1 MGIAPFVK
9 CSPHVKEEAAMS
21 SAQNASIFQSAW
33 LAPFPRLTSIAAA
46 VLTLLTAPVANASVI
61 AAVKNAQ
68 GNDVMLFK
76 LLSGAESGT
85 GEDVS
90 IKALCSKPGRGS
102 ANFLERR
109 QPLRRSL
116 LQQILSLRTPPAVP
130 GLTTMEGRPW
140 LCLGLRDCRV
150 LSLREASIWV
160 RHPGRHTIT
169 ALLQSCPRP
178 L

>member
-68 GNDVMLFK
+68 GNDVMLLSCFRARSQGPEK
-76 LLSGAESGT
+76 MCLLP
-85 GEDVS
+85 

-116 LQQILSLRTPPAVP
+116 LQQSFRYVRLR
-130 GLTTMEGRPW
+130 R
-140 LCLGLRDCRV
+140 CLV
-150 LSLREASIWV
+150 
-160 RHPGRHTIT
+160 
-169 ALLQSCPRP
+169 
-178 L
+178 

>member
-1 MGIAPFVK
+1 M
-9 CSPHVKEEAAMS
+9 KEEAAMS
-21 SAQNASIFQSAW
+21 SAQDASIFQSAL
-33 LAPFPRLTSIAAA
+33 LAPFPQLTAIAAA
-46 VLTLLTAPVANASVI
+46 VLTLLTVPVANASVI

-68 GNDVMLFK
+68 GNDVMLFE

-85 GEDVS
+85 GRMCLLP

-140 LCLGLRDCRV
+140 LCLGLRDC
-150 LSLREASIWV
+150 
-160 RHPGRHTIT
+160 
-169 ALLQSCPRP
+169 
-178 L
+178 

>member
-1 MGIAPFVK
+1 
-9 CSPHVKEEAAMS
+9 MS
-21 SAQNASIFQSAW
+21 SAQDASIFQSAL
-33 LAPFPRLTSIAAA
+33 LAPFPRLTAIAAV

-68 GNDVMLFK
+68 GNDVILFE

-90 IKALCSKPGRGS
+90 AADQGAL
-102 ANFLERR
+102 LE
-109 QPLRRSL
+109 
-116 LQQILSLRTPPAVP
+116 A
-130 GLTTMEGRPW
+130 GAW
-140 LCLGLRDCRV
+140 LG
-150 LSLREASIWV
+150 EASICV

-169 ALLQSCPRP
+169 ALLQSCPRT

>member
-1 MGIAPFVK
+1 
-9 CSPHVKEEAAMS
+9 MS

-90 IKALCSKPGRGS
+90 AADQG
-102 ANFLERR
+102 
-109 QPLRRSL
+109 
-116 LQQILSLRTPPAVP
+116 
-130 GLTTMEGRPW
+130 
-140 LCLGLRDCRV
+140 
-150 LSLREASIWV
+150 
-160 RHPGRHTIT
+160 
-169 ALLQSCPRP
+169 ALLEAGAWLGELFGTPATAPTVIAAANPFVTYASGV
-178 L
+178 LD

>member
-1 MGIAPFVK
+1 
-9 CSPHVKEEAAMS
+9 MS

-33 LAPFPRLTSIAAA
+33 LAPLPRLTSIAAA

-90 IKALCSKPGRGS
+90 AADQGALLEAGRGS

-109 QPLRRSL
+109 QTLRRSL

-140 LCLGLRDCRV
+140 LCLGLKDCRV

-169 ALLQSCPRP
+169 ALLQSCPRT

>member
-1 MGIAPFVK
+1 
-9 CSPHVKEEAAMS
+9 MS

-90 IKALCSKPGRGS
+90 AADQGAL
-102 ANFLERR
+102 LEAGAWLGELFGTPATAPTVLAAASFRYVR
-109 QPLRRSL
+109 LRR
-116 LQQILSLRTPPAVP
+116 
-130 GLTTMEGRPW
+130 
-140 LCLGLRDCRV
+140 CLV
-150 LSLREASIWV
+150 
-160 RHPGRHTIT
+160 
-169 ALLQSCPRP
+169 
-178 L
+178 

>member
-1 MGIAPFVK
+1 
-9 CSPHVKEEAAMS
+9 MS

-85 GEDVS
+85 GEDPDDGRIFGAS
-90 IKALCSKPGRGS
+90 HACFCSTLLKPY
-102 ANFLERR
+102 
-109 QPLRRSL
+109 
-116 LQQILSLRTPPAVP
+116 
-130 GLTTMEGRPW
+130 
-140 LCLGLRDCRV
+140 LGLSGTGNGLSAGVDICGTVKHVV
-150 LSLREASIWV
+150 LSKA
-160 RHPGRHTIT
+160 G
-169 ALLQSCPRP
+169 QK
-178 L
+178 

>member
-1 MGIAPFVK
+1 
-9 CSPHVKEEAAMS
+9 MS

-90 IKALCSKPGRGS
+90 AADRGVARRTFWNAGNRSDGHCCSKSFRYV
-102 ANFLERR
+102 R
-109 QPLRRSL
+109 LRR
-116 LQQILSLRTPPAVP
+116 
-130 GLTTMEGRPW
+130 
-140 LCLGLRDCRV
+140 CLV
-150 LSLREASIWV
+150 
-160 RHPGRHTIT
+160 
-169 ALLQSCPRP
+169 
-178 L
+178 

>member
-1 MGIAPFVK
+1 
-9 CSPHVKEEAAMS
+9 MS

-90 IKALCSKPGRGS
+90 AADQGALLEAGAWLGELFGMPAAAPTVIAAADPFVSYASGS
-102 ANFLERR
+102 AWFDDN
-109 QPLRRSL
+109 
-116 LQQILSLRTPPAVP
+116 
-130 GLTTMEGRPW
+130 GRPAMA
-140 LCLGLRDCRV
+140 CLGLRGCRV
-150 LSLREASIWV
+150 PSLREASIWV

-169 ALLQSCPRP
+169 ALLQSCPRT